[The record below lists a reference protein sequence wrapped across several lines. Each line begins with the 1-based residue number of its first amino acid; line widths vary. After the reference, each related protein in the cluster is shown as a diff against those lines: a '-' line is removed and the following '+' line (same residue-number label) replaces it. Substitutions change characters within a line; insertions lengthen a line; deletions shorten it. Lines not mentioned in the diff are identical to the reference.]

1 MNVCKLERTLE
12 NFSKQSIFPRLGL
25 LDILIKYSGI
35 QAVIER
41 NVVMASEF
49 IVPAFNEADN
59 DRNPSVELISSEVL
73 ASARLDD
80 LRLGNVYPHA
90 GKFLQLL

>member
-1 MNVCKLERTLE
+1 MK
-12 NFSKQSIFPRLGL
+12 
-25 LDILIKYSGI
+25 DSGI
-35 QAVIER
+35 QLKEVIER
-41 NVVMASEF
+41 NLVMASEF
-49 IVPAFNEADN
+49 IAPAFNEADN